1 MGLGAGSLGAPIQD
15 LQIIPSTPRY
25 TCFFMFYRYRWGW
38 VGGLLSNTSEV
49 IPRQSDSGLGPFI

>member
-25 TCFFMFYRYRWGW
+25 TCFFMW
-38 VGGLLSNTSEV
+38 VLQIQV
-49 IPRQSDSGLGPFI
+49 GLGGGIVK